1 MNKTLIFFCL
11 ACALLFLS
19 IVTICTAPIINHD
32 LDFNGNQNCQIYADT
47 KDKTDGLTD
56 KEKDLLDRGKN
67 LCNRQKAMYG
77 LEYASFIS
85 DLILGFICALLSLL
99 HFFGVG
105 NSFEKFTG
113 IIGLICGIIGF
124 ILTLIY
130 IIYSGYIF
138 THDGKGDYE
147 YDSPS
152 YSGRVYK
159 LDKDRKFAEWD
170 DSKSQ
175 YKCLYYDKDDDTAIY
190 AKYQDLGKKQY
201 NYHKDFSFPDD
212 DSEYGKNCK
221 INGYFEITISNP
233 SPGPGGPS
241 GPSND
246 NVPLKDLCEDPQAHS
261 SDIRSSYSQ
270 CKNLYY
276 SGNDDFDNKYLY
288 DKWVTTIIFGCFII
302 ALNLGLAI
310 FGFLLFNQAGGS
322 SGFVSAQ

>member
-19 IVTICTAPIINHD
+19 IVTICTAPIINRV
-32 LDFNGNQNCQIYADT
+32 LDFDGNQNCQIYADT
-47 KDKTDGLTD
+47 KNEEDGLTD
-56 KEKDLLDRGKN
+56 KQKDLLDRGKN

-138 THDGKGDYE
+138 THDGGITY
-147 YDSPS
+147 SHSGPS
-152 YSGRVYK
+152 YSGRFYK

-170 DSKSQ
+170 DSKNQ
-175 YKCLYYDKDDDTAIY
+175 YKCLYYDKDDITALY
-190 AKYQDLGKKQY
+190 AKYQDMGKKQY

-212 DSEYGKNCK
+212 DSEYKKCQLSSISFGDFCENPQNYYTIKH
-221 INGYFEITISNP
+221 NGCS
-233 SPGPGGPS
+233 
-241 GPSND
+241 
-246 NVPLKDLCEDPQAHS
+246 
-261 SDIRSSYSQ
+261 
-270 CKNLYY
+270 NLYY
-276 SGNDDFDNKYLY
+276 NGNNDFEYKYKY

>member
-19 IVTICTAPIINHD
+19 IVTICTAPIINHV
-32 LDFNGNQNCQIYADT
+32 LDFDGNQNCQIYADT

-56 KEKDLLDRGKN
+56 KQKDLLDRGKN
-67 LCNRQKAMYG
+67 LCNREKAMYG

-105 NSFEKFTG
+105 NNFEKFTG

-138 THDGKGDYE
+138 THDGGISY
-147 YDSPS
+147 S
-152 YSGRVYK
+152 YSGLSYSGSFYK

-175 YKCLYYDKDDDTAIY
+175 YKCLYYDKDDITAIY
-190 AKYQDLGKKQY
+190 AKYQDMGKKQY

-221 INGYFEITISNP
+221 IDGRFYIPSTISSNP
-233 SPGPGGPS
+233 P
-241 GPSND
+241 D
-246 NVPLKDLCEDPQAHS
+246 EVYLEELCEDPQAHS
-261 SDIRSSYSQ
+261 SDIRSLYSQ

-276 SGNDDFDNKYLY
+276 NGNNDFGNKYKY
-288 DKWVTTIIFGCFII
+288 DRWVTTIIFGCFII

>member
-19 IVTICTAPIINHD
+19 IVTICTAPIINHV
-32 LDFNGNQNCQIYADT
+32 LDFDGNQNCQIYADT

-56 KEKDLLDRGKN
+56 KEKDILDRGKN
-67 LCNRQKAMYG
+67 LCNRRKAMYG

-105 NSFEKFTG
+105 NNFEKFTG

-138 THDGKGDYE
+138 THDGYG
-147 YDSPS
+147 S
-152 YSGRVYK
+152 YSVSSYNGNVYK
-159 LDKDRKFAEWD
+159 LDKDRKYAEWD
-170 DSKSQ
+170 DSKNQ
-175 YKCLYYDKDDDTAIY
+175 YNCLYYDKDDDTAIY

-212 DSEYGKNCK
+212 DSEYKKCK
-221 INGYFEITISNP
+221 RTSFDTSSLPTPPTPPQNPSNP
-233 SPGPGGPS
+233 IRIE
-241 GPSND
+241 
-246 NVPLKDLCEDPQAHS
+246 DLCKDPLLSTSVYA
-261 SDIRSSYSQ
+261 ITLN

-276 SGNDDFDNKYLY
+276 DGEDNFSNKYLY
-288 DKWVTTIIFGCFII
+288 DRWVTTIIFGCFII

>member
-19 IVTICTAPIINHD
+19 IVTICTAPIINSLLGFD
-32 LDFNGNQNCQIYADT
+32 GNQNCQIYADK
-47 KDKTDGLTD
+47 KDKEDGLTD

-67 LCNRQKAMYG
+67 LCNREKAMYG

-138 THDGKGDYE
+138 THDGGITY
-147 YDSPS
+147 SHSGPS
-152 YSGRVYK
+152 YSGSFYK
-159 LDKDRKFAEWD
+159 IDKDRKYAEWD

-175 YKCLYYDKDDDTAIY
+175 YKCLYYDKDDITAAF
-190 AKYQDLGKKQY
+190 AKYQDMGKKQY
-201 NYHKDFSFPDD
+201 NYHKDYYFADN
-212 DSEYGKNCK
+212 DSEYKKCSKDYYQITNFEDICSGQ
-221 INGYFEITISNP
+221 INSLLNG
-233 SPGPGGPS
+233 
-241 GPSND
+241 
-246 NVPLKDLCEDPQAHS
+246 
-261 SDIRSSYSQ
+261 
-270 CKNLYY
+270 CKNLYIK
-276 SGNDDFDNKYLY
+276 GFNDFEYKYKY
-288 DKWVTTIIFGCFII
+288 DRWVTTIIFGCFII

>member
-19 IVTICTAPIINHD
+19 IVTICTAPIINGLLGGD
-32 LDFNGNQNCQIYADT
+32 NNWGNQNCQIFADN

-138 THDGKGDYE
+138 THDGYG
-147 YDSPS
+147 S
-152 YSGRVYK
+152 YSGTSYNGSVFK
-159 LDKDRKFAEWD
+159 LDKDRKYAEWD
-170 DSKSQ
+170 NSKNQ
-175 YKCLYYDKDDDTAIY
+175 YNCLYYDKDDETAAY
-190 AKYQDLGKKQY
+190 AKYQDMGKKQY

-212 DSEYGKNCK
+212 DSEY
-221 INGYFEITISNP
+221 NG
-233 SPGPGGPS
+233 
-241 GPSND
+241 
-246 NVPLKDLCEDPQAHS
+246 C
-261 SDIRSSYSQ
+261 SYSGDFYDPNPPTPGSSSPTSASISQ
-270 CKNLYY
+270 LCKNPQYYSSFVHTFTNCDNLYY
-276 SGNDDFDNKYLY
+276 DGNNNFENKYLY

-310 FGFLLFNQAGGS
+310 FGFLLFKQTGGS

>member
-19 IVTICTAPIINHD
+19 IVTICTAPIINHV
-32 LDFNGNQNCQIYADT
+32 LDFDGNQNCQIYADK
-47 KDKTDGLTD
+47 KDKEDGLTD

-105 NSFEKFTG
+105 NNFEKFTG

-138 THDGKGDYE
+138 THDGGISYS
-147 YDSPS
+147 YSGPS
-152 YSGRVYK
+152 YSGNFYK

-175 YKCLYYDKDDDTAIY
+175 YNCLYYDKDDVTALF
-190 AKYQDLGKKQY
+190 ATYQDLGKKQY

-212 DSEYGKNCK
+212 DSEYKNCNK
-221 INGYFEITISNP
+221 DEDFEYSDQ
-233 SPGPGGPS
+233 S
-241 GPSND
+241 GNYQRVSI
-246 NVPLKDLCEDPQAHS
+246 KELCEDPQTHS
-261 SDIRSSYSQ
+261 SGIRSQNS

-276 SGNDDFDNKYLY
+276 NGSNDFGNKYIY

>member
-19 IVTICTAPIINHD
+19 IVTICTAPIINGLLGRGD
-32 LDFNGNQNCQIYADT
+32 EDWGNENCQIFADT
-47 KDKTDGLTD
+47 KDKSDGLTD
-56 KEKDLLDRGKN
+56 KEKDILDRGKN
-67 LCNRQKAMYG
+67 LCNREKAMYG

-105 NSFEKFTG
+105 NNFEKFTG

-138 THDGKGDYE
+138 THDSGIRYNSSG
-147 YDSPS
+147 PS
-152 YSGRVYK
+152 YSCSFYK
-159 LDKDRKFAEWD
+159 LDKDRKYAEWD
-170 DSKSQ
+170 DSKNQ
-175 YKCLYYDKDDDTAIY
+175 YKCLYYDKDDITALY
-190 AKYQDLGKKQY
+190 AKYQDMGKKQY

-212 DSEYGKNCK
+212 DSEYKKCK
-221 INGYFEITISNP
+221 LNYHMDASGRDTVEIMDFCENPQNYYTTKYNGCS
-233 SPGPGGPS
+233 
-241 GPSND
+241 
-246 NVPLKDLCEDPQAHS
+246 
-261 SDIRSSYSQ
+261 
-270 CKNLYY
+270 NLYY
-276 SGNDDFDNKYLY
+276 NENNDFGNKYIY
-288 DKWVTTIIFGCFII
+288 DRWITTIIFGCFII

-310 FGFLLFNQAGGS
+310 FGFLLFNQTGRS

>member
-19 IVTICTAPIINHD
+19 IVTICTAPIINHV
-32 LDFNGNQNCQIYADT
+32 LDFDGNQNCQIYADT

-56 KEKDLLDRGKN
+56 KQKDLLDRGKN

-138 THDGKGDYE
+138 THDGKGDY
-147 YDSPS
+147 DSDTLS
-152 YSGRVYK
+152 FNDHHYK
-159 LDKDRKFAEWD
+159 LDKDRKYAEWD

-175 YKCLYYDKDDDTAIY
+175 YKCLYYDKDDITALYI
-190 AKYQDLGKKQY
+190 KYQDLGKKQY

-212 DSEYGKNCK
+212 DSEYKNCQL
-221 INGYFEITISNP
+221 NSPTDSSNNP
-233 SPGPGGPS
+233 IQIGE
-241 GPSND
+241 
-246 NVPLKDLCEDPQAHS
+246 LCENPQNYYAS
-261 SDIRSSYSQ
+261 KYNG

-276 SGNDDFDNKYLY
+276 SGNDNFSNKYLY
-288 DKWVTTIIFGCFII
+288 DRWVTTIIFGCFII

>member
-1 MNKTLIFFCL
+1 MQRT
-11 ACALLFLS
+11 LFLVLSSAIVVFS
-19 IVTICTAPIINHD
+19 IICLCTAPIINGI
-32 LDFNGNQNCQIYADT
+32 LSEAKSWGTKNCKEISDEY
-47 KDKTDGLTD
+47 KY
-56 KEKDLLDRGKN
+56 EKDHNGDDDTLKSLKKSRN

-105 NSFEKFTG
+105 NNFEKFTG

-138 THDGKGDYE
+138 THDGGINYN
-147 YDSPS
+147 SSGPS
-152 YSGRVYK
+152 YSGRFYK
-159 LDKDRKFAEWD
+159 LDKDRKYAEWD
-170 DSKSQ
+170 DSKNQ
-175 YKCLYYDKDDDTAIY
+175 YKCLYYDKDDITALY
-190 AKYQDLGKKQY
+190 AKYQDMGKKQY

-212 DSEYGKNCK
+212 DSEYNGCSFSEDFYDPNASGSSP
-221 INGYFEITISNP
+221 INQAS
-233 SPGPGGPS
+233 S
-241 GPSND
+241 
-246 NVPLKDLCEDPQAHS
+246 KQLCENPQYYS
-261 SDIRSSYSQ
+261 SFVHTLTNCD
-270 CKNLYY
+270 NLYY
-276 SGNDDFDNKYLY
+276 KGNNDFGNKYLY

-310 FGFLLFNQAGGS
+310 FGFLLFNQTGGS

>member
-19 IVTICTAPIINHD
+19 IVTICIAPIINGLIGRGD
-32 LDFNGNQNCQIYADT
+32 DDWGNENCQIYADT

-138 THDGKGDYE
+138 THDGGISY
-147 YDSPS
+147 S
-152 YSGRVYK
+152 YSGLSYSGSFYK

-175 YKCLYYDKDDDTAIY
+175 YKCLYYDKDDIPALY
-190 AKYQDLGKKQY
+190 AKYQDMGKKQY
-201 NYHKDFSFPDD
+201 NYHKDYYFSES
-212 DSEYGKNCK
+212 DSEYRNCK
-221 INGYFEITISNP
+221 IGQSFTDSNG
-233 SPGPGGPS
+233 SPLNFNLE
-241 GPSND
+241 SND
-246 NVPLKDLCEDPQAHS
+246 IISFCQDSSQNSIKIKGNGKTCE
-261 SDIRSSYSQ
+261 
-270 CKNLYY
+270 NLYY
-276 SGNDDFDNKYLY
+276 EEIDDFGNKYKY
-288 DKWVTTIIFGCFII
+288 DRWVTTIIFGCFII

>member
-32 LDFNGNQNCQIYADT
+32 LDFYGNQNCQIYADT

-56 KEKDLLDRGKN
+56 KQKDLLDRGKN
-67 LCNRQKAMYG
+67 LCNREKAMYG

-138 THDGKGDYE
+138 THDGGISYNP
-147 YDSPS
+147 DSSP
-152 YSGRVYK
+152 YYNGNDYK
-159 LDKDRKFAEWD
+159 LDKDRKYAEWD
-170 DSKSQ
+170 DSKNQ
-175 YKCLYYDKDDDTAIY
+175 YKCLYYDKDDITALY
-190 AKYQDLGKKQY
+190 VKYQDLGKKQY

-212 DSEYGKNCK
+212 DSEYKNCQ
-221 INGYFEITISNP
+221 INSHMDSSSRESQIWEFCENP
-233 SPGPGGPS
+233 QNYYATKHNGC
-241 GPSND
+241 N
-246 NVPLKDLCEDPQAHS
+246 
-261 SDIRSSYSQ
+261 
-270 CKNLYY
+270 NLYY
-276 SGNDDFDNKYLY
+276 NGNNDFGNKYKY

-310 FGFLLFNQAGGS
+310 FGFLLFNQTGGS